1 MKRRTHMRLL
11 FKQRFTFGLDSY
23 DIYNEPGDTV
33 FTVRSRFAF
42 GRKLEIYD
50 RSDYLVGTLV
60 GKVFTFLPTFEM
72 YVGDRFAGSIQKRMT
87 FFRPEFIIDCNGWQ
101 VRGDFWEWDYQITDP
116 QGRAVAT
123 ITKEFGWTDTYIL
136 DIYDDTNALSVVML
150 VIAIDAEKDNRD

>member
-1 MKRRTHMRLL
+1 MRLL
-11 FKQRFTFGLDSY
+11 FKQRFTFGLDAY
-23 DIYNEPGDTV
+23 DIYNEAGETA

-50 RSDYLVGTLV
+50 RSDYHVGTLI

-72 YVGDRFAGSIQKRMT
+72 YLGDNYVGSIQKKMT

-101 VRGDFWEWDYQITDP
+101 VRGNFWEWDYNIVDST
-116 QGRAVAT
+116 GRAIAT
-123 ITKEFGWTDTYIL
+123 ITKEPAWMDTYVL
-136 DIYDDTNALSVVML
+136 DIYDDADALAVLMM